1 MVMINRNYKGFY
13 THLSEAC
20 ALIFVV
26 VEVKGNQVEFTVFVQ
41 VLLVLLTL
49 GLQVQFVLIIML
61 MELNLL
67 VCSL

>member
-1 MVMINRNYKGFY
+1 MINRNYKGPY
-13 THLSEAC
+13 THLSESC
-20 ALIFVV
+20 TLIFFVV

>member
-1 MVMINRNYKGFY
+1 MINRNYKGSY
-13 THLSEAC
+13 THLSEAR